1 MTRRRSDRIYVQV
14 PVRLSGKDR
23 SGAEFEEETVTVNIN
38 RHGACIT
45 LTQFIEPEQSVRV
58 KNLRNGLEQD
68 FRVVGLVRQVFGNRA
83 EWGLEL
89 TDPEIDFWGVEF
101 VPPPESVEPKILLQ
115 CMACSK
121 VLLGFVSRLQFD
133 MLMHTGLISRHCEQ
147 CGETT
152 RWQPSEPE
160 LPPEIARRI
169 SPPEHERRKNRRLRI
184 AMHLRLTGA
193 NGESEIVQTADA
205 SKGGLCFFSKKPH
218 AVGEWVSL
226 ILPYGEGGRPSETLA
241 KVVWAREVPGGK
253 LYGASYA
260 ASDFALKGAGA
271 HMAHVA

>member
-1 MTRRRSDRIYVQV
+1 MTRRRSDRIHVQI
-14 PVRLSGKDR
+14 PVRLSGKDA
-23 SGAEFEEETVTVNIN
+23 SGAAFEEETVTVNIN

-45 LTQFIEPEQSVRV
+45 LTQFIEPQQTVHV

-89 TDPEIDFWGVEF
+89 TDPEFDFWGVEF

-115 CMACSK
+115 CKTCSR
-121 VLLGFVSRLQFD
+121 VMLGFVSRLQFD
-133 MLMHTGLISRHCEQ
+133 MLLHTGMISRHCEQ

-152 RWQPSEPE
+152 RWQPREPD

-169 SPPEHERRKNRRLRI
+169 SPTEHERRKNRRLRI
-184 AMHLRLTGA
+184 SMHLRLTGSH
-193 NGESEIVQTADA
+193 GESETVQTVDV
-205 SKGGLCFFSKKPH
+205 SKGGLCFFSKKPY
-218 AVGEWVSL
+218 AVGDWISL
-226 ILPYGEGGRPSETLA
+226 ILPYGETGKPSDTLA
-241 KVVWAREVPGGK
+241 KVVWAREVAGGK

-260 ASDFALKGAGA
+260 APEPAPRTAREQ
-271 HMAHVA
+271 VARVA

>member
-1 MTRRRSDRIYVQV
+1 MTRRRSDRIHVQI

-45 LTQFIEPEQSVRV
+45 LTQYIEPQQLVRV

-101 VPPPESVEPKILLQ
+101 SPPPESVEPKILLE
-115 CMACSK
+115 CSACSK
-121 VLLGFVSRLQFD
+121 VLLGYVSRLQFD
-133 MLMHTGLISRHCEQ
+133 MLLHTGLISRHCEQ

-152 RWQPSEPE
+152 RWQPSEPA
-160 LPPEIARRI
+160 LPPEIARRVT
-169 SPPEHERRKNRRLRI
+169 PTEHERRKTRRLRI

-193 NGESEIVQTADA
+193 NGESETVQTADV
-205 SKGGLCFFSKKPH
+205 SKGGLCFFSKKAH

-226 ILPYGEGGRPSETLA
+226 ILPYGEAGKPSETLA
-241 KVVWAREVPGGK
+241 KVVWAREAPGGK
-253 LYGASYA
+253 LYGASYT
-260 ASDFALKGAGA
+260 ASDSALKADGAQ
-271 HMAHVA
+271 MAHVA